1 MQRVGW
7 GVVLVMRGPLYGVVN
22 FSGLWLWPRSGGI
35 LVHFLLGV
43 DVDGVVFGA
52 VVGFITM
59 VHAV

>member
-1 MQRVGW
+1 
-7 GVVLVMRGPLYGVVN
+7 VVLVMRGPLYGVVN